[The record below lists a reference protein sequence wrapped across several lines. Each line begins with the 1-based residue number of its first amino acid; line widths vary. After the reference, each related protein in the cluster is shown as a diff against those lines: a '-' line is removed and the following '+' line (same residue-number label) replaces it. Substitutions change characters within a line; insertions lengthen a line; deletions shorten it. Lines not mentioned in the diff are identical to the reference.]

1 LRFRN
6 GPVWAPRGIATPD
19 PGLPLIMTG
28 ILWASRIPVPVAHTG
43 NRGGQRGG
51 LKAGLAAG
59 FALGAAFLVMT
70 LGVEWPEKLDEFG
83 PTTNAYGSL
92 FYTLTGFH
100 GAHVLAAQMLRV

>member
-1 LRFRN
+1 VHNVRALQ
-6 GPVWAPRGIATPD
+6 PDAISTPD
-19 PGLPLIMTG
+19 MALHLIMTA
-28 ILWASRIPVPVAHTG
+28 ILWSSSIPVHMAHAGIRVG
-43 NRGGQRGG
+43 NVRR